1 MPRKPKP
8 SPPTED
14 RLELRYVPV
23 ATVVEWERNAKKH
36 DVGAL
41 WESIQRHGFRDP
53 SAFDVRLNE
62 GRGGIVEGNGRS
74 HVLKEM
80 QTAGEPTPRGIL
92 VEDDKWLMPVLFGLD
107 AESERAAE
115 AYGIAHNN
123 LTLMGGD
130 FGPLDINRLWEPV
143 EYAELLANLA
153 AHDELPVGIDGEDV
167 DALIGQLAAEGK
179 SIGDSE
185 TVSFEAGR
193 DEKEKPT
200 FGVFIACEGEPDR
213 AELLIRLRDEGFDG
227 AIAFGTKPKGCK
239 R

>member
-1 MPRKPKP
+1 MPRKPN
-8 SPPTED
+8 PPVEE
-14 RLELRYVPV
+14 RLDLRYVPV
-23 ATVVEWERNAKKH
+23 ATVVQWEKNPKKH
-36 DVGAL
+36 DVGAI

-53 SAFDVRLNE
+53 SAFDRQLNS
-62 GRGGIVEGNGRS
+62 GKGGIVEGNGRS

-80 QTAGEPTPRGIL
+80 QTAGEPVPRGII
-92 VEDDKWLMPVLFGLD
+92 VEDGQWLMPVLFGLD

-143 EYAELLANLA
+143 EYAEILAGLA

-179 SIGDSE
+179 PIDSE
-185 TVSFEAGR
+185 TGSIPPRGEN
-193 DEKEKPT
+193 DKPST
-200 FGVFIACEGEPDR
+200 FGVFIPCEGEPDQ
-213 AELLIRLRDEGFDG
+213 AEMVKRLRDEGYDAFKQG
-227 AIAFGTKPKGCK
+227 AKPPGVK